1 MSEAEREI
9 QPEHQPVILPQH
21 IAFLRVMLTWSWAGV
36 WRLLEDDSD
45 RVIRGLIL
53 FIRLGVGVK
62 DDAGLSEENTGAGV
76 RKTYNWTIV

>member
-1 MSEAEREI
+1 
-9 QPEHQPVILPQH
+9 
-21 IAFLRVMLTWSWAGV
+21 MLTWSWAGV

-53 FIRLGVGVK
+53 FVRLGVGVK